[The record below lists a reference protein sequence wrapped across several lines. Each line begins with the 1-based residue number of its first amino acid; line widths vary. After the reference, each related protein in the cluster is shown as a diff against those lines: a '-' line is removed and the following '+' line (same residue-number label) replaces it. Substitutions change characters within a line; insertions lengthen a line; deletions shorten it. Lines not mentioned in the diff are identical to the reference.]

1 MMGFDTS
8 EFQARVRRAQSAM
21 TAKGIDALF
30 LTTEPQ
36 IRYFTGYLTRFW
48 ESPAR
53 PWYLI
58 VPASGDPVAVIPSI
72 GAELMAKTWISDIR
86 TWSSPDFT
94 DDGVGLLK
102 DTLQE
107 LCCPQARIGIPSGYE
122 THMRMPLGDFNRLKS
137 LLPSVI
143 FGGDDNIVQNL
154 RMIKSE
160 AEIEKIR
167 NSCAIAGRAFAR
179 VPEIASAG
187 VPLATV
193 FRKFQM
199 LCLEEGADWVG
210 YLAGGAGPLGYDD
223 VISPAADTPLFKGDV
238 LMLDTGVVREGYY
251 SDFDRN
257 YTVGPAS
264 DAQSDAYK
272 RLLEATELGK
282 SAARAGNLACDVFR
296 AMLPPLGGVKAAE
309 TAGRIGHGLGM
320 NLTEWPSFTAGDE
333 TPLRNGMVITIEPG
347 IPLDGGPG
355 IMVHEDVFVIREGGV
370 EQLSP
375 IAPDTM
381 IEV

>member
-1 MMGFDTS
+1 MMGFETS
-8 EFQARVRRAQSAM
+8 EFQARVARAQAAM
-21 TAKGIDALF
+21 AKAGIDALF

-53 PWYLI
+53 PWYVI
-58 VPASGDPVAVIPSI
+58 VPAAGDPVAVIPSI
-72 GAELMAKTWISDIR
+72 GAELMAKTWVSDIR
-86 TWSSPDFT
+86 TWSSPDFS

-107 LCCPQARIGIPSGYE
+107 LCGEEARIGIPSGYE
-122 THMRMPLGDFNRLKS
+122 THMRMPLNDFNRLNA
-137 LLPSVI
+137 LLPKVE
-143 FGGDDNIVQNL
+143 FGGDENIVQQL

-160 AEIEKIR
+160 AEIDKIR

-179 VPEIASAG
+179 VPDIAGAG
-187 VPLATV
+187 VPLETV

-210 YLAGGAGPLGYDD
+210 YLAGGAGQGGYDD
-223 VISPAADTPLFKGDV
+223 VISPAAATPLIQGDV
-238 LMLDTGVVREGYY
+238 LMLDTGVVRDGYY

-264 DAQSDAYK
+264 STQHDAYQ

-282 SAARAGNLACDVFR
+282 MAARAGNVASDVFH
-296 AMLPPLGGVKAAE
+296 AMLPPLGGVAAAE

-320 NLTEWPSFTAGDE
+320 NLTEWPSFTAGDD
-333 TPLRNGMVITIEPG
+333 TPLSNGMVITIEPG
-347 IPLDGGPG
+347 IPLNGGPG

-375 IAPDTM
+375 KAPDNM